1 MLIAPLIIML
11 IVVLVKQNDIAAHIS
26 IFQASMPTHITGCI
40 LASQYNLNPRL
51 CNLLVGFGI
60 LASFFTT
67 AF

>member
-1 MLIAPLIIML
+1 MLLAPLIIL
-11 IVVLVKQNDIAAHIS
+11 ILVLVIKENDIVANIS
-26 IFQASMPTHITGCI
+26 VFQASMPTHITGCI

-60 LASFFTT
+60 VVSFLTT